1 MKTMTILGDF
11 TVREYTLKLRKEMS
25 MNGFQPMGVL

>member
-11 TVREYTLKLRKEMS
+11 TVRECTLKLRKKMS
-25 MNGFQPMGVL
+25 TNGFQPMGVL